1 MSPLKGGGGEM
12 GVEAQS
18 VSEFIKYWRG
28 FRGRTRRTLGT
39 FPADAGSW
47 RPVQGAFCVADLT
60 RHLGRAERDFFV
72 VRVCGA
78 PPRVALGA
86 EAALGKGGNT
96 DLKRA
101 LAELDLLH
109 EESCGMLADLAT
121 REGPD
126 ALQRRVTTP
135 VGAEITAWKWLRAMC
150 EHEAHHRGQL
160 ALYLRMLGLDPP
172 PIFGHKAEAVG
183 EALRQEHAR
192 SVAKDQD

>member
-1 MSPLKGGGGEM
+1 M
-12 GVEAQS
+12 GMEAQS

-28 FRGRTRRTLGT
+28 FRGRTRRTLGA

-47 RPVQGAFCVADLT
+47 RPVEGAFCVADLT

-72 VRVCGA
+72 VRVCGG

-86 EAALGKGGNT
+86 EAALGKGGDT
-96 DLKRA
+96 DLKVA
-101 LAELDLLH
+101 LTELDALH
-109 EESCGMLADLAT
+109 EESCGMLADLEN
-121 REGPD
+121 REGSD

-183 EALRQEHAR
+183 EALRQAHAR
-192 SVAKDQD
+192 AQQ